1 MTYYDNYDEER
12 EYAREIY
19 WESKGLGK
27 SSPEPVVYVR
37 DTQCPKCKRWGS
49 ANACAI
55 HIPKCKAQYWWQYHY
70 PKNGRHLWITMWIRI
85 NLVNPKMRRVA
96 PPNVSGRCQSSY
108 SQKKGQTK

>member
-12 EYAREIY
+12 EYVRELY

-27 SSPEPVVYVR
+27 SSPEPVEYVR

-55 HIPKCKAQYWWQYHY
+55 HIPKCK
-70 PKNGRHLWITMWIRI
+70 
-85 NLVNPKMRRVA
+85 
-96 PPNVSGRCQSSY
+96 S
-108 SQKKGQTK
+108 